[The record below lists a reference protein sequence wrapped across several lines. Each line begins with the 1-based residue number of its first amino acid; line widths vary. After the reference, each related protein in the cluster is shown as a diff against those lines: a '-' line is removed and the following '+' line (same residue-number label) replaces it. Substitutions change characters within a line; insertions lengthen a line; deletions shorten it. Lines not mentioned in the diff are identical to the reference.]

1 MREDFGFDFFTF
13 RYGKAK
19 ITIEAENFKVV
30 KIVGDD
36 SEWNQLDYDEQYE
49 QIVEQ
54 FDIKFESMFE

>member
-1 MREDFGFDFFTF
+1 MREDFGFDFFSF

-19 ITIEAENFKVV
+19 IKINAENFEVV
-30 KIVGDD
+30 KVEGDSTQWD
-36 SEWNQLDYDEQYE
+36 ELDYDEQHE

>member
-1 MREDFGFDFFTF
+1 MREDFGFDFFSF

-19 ITIEAENFKVV
+19 ITINAENFKVV
-30 KIVGDD
+30 KVEGDATQ
-36 SEWNQLDYDEQYE
+36 WNELDYDEQHE